1 MTQCPTSMFPLLG
14 SDTFYSH
21 CQYSA
26 IYNEKQLCTNKNK
39 GDHIPRYFS
48 YSCEISA
55 IKMVAKSLHSF
66 NIMLR
71 RNSFFETDIIFVS
84 LMKTENDCVFH
95 FNL

>member
-39 GDHIPRYFS
+39 GDHIPRYFHTDEQ
-48 YSCEISA
+48 YCKALISRA
-55 IKMVAKSLHSF
+55 F
-66 NIMLR
+66 
-71 RNSFFETDIIFVS
+71 
-84 LMKTENDCVFH
+84 
-95 FNL
+95 

>member
-48 YSCEISA
+48 YLFEISA
-55 IKMVAKSLHSF
+55 IKMVSKSLHSF
-66 NIMLR
+66 SIKRIRTNQYDVNI
-71 RNSFFETDIIFVS
+71 FEGNIIFVS
-84 LMKTENDCVFH
+84 
-95 FNL
+95 

>member
-1 MTQCPTSMFPLLG
+1 MTQCPNSMFPLLG

-48 YSCEISA
+48 YLCEISA

-66 NIMLR
+66 NIKLR
-71 RNSFFETDIIFVS
+71 RTNQYRYVFEINIIFV
-84 LMKTENDCVFH
+84 L
-95 FNL
+95 